1 MKKNDWV
8 AKTRTAIEWIY
19 ILSLV
24 GALIICLKK
33 VSKKS
38 HKSLAC
44 VDELR
49 IFLDISFVISKLFC
63 TFVI

>member
-24 GALIICLKK
+24 GALIICLI
-33 VSKKS
+33 
-38 HKSLAC
+38 L
-44 VDELR
+44 LT
-49 IFLDISFVISKLFC
+49 LYLL
-63 TFVI
+63 